1 MKCNHIAAL
10 RETLEQMDTR
20 QLDTMLREEL
30 KKEAPDGELVRLLG
44 RVLEEREKDRLPEI
58 DDNIRAAW
66 EQYQRKAQPTHR
78 NPKLRNSRFVKA
90 ACLILVLTAFLM
102 LLPQQASAKSFF
114 GRILDWTESVFSLT
128 SPGENQ
134 GRNTDY
140 VFRTDN
146 PGLQEIYDQVTE
158 LGVTTP
164 VVPMW
169 LPEGYELVECGTEHT
184 PTKNYLS
191 AVFSNGNGD
200 IVYQIEIYYDVV
212 THDYYIENGETQ
224 TIEKDGRVYTLLH
237 NQNWLIAVW
246 TIENIECSIL
256 IDCSEDVL
264 IRILESIYTMGGT

>member
-1 MKCNHIAAL
+1 MKCNNIAAL

-90 ACLILVLTAFLM
+90 ACLILVLAAFLM

-146 PGLQEIYDQVTE
+146 LGLQEVYDQVTE

-169 LPEGYELVECGTEHT
+169 LPEGYELVESIVDSI
-184 PTKNYLS
+184 PAKKYLT
-191 AVFSNGNGD
+191 AEFSDGNSCL
-200 IVYQIEIYYDVV
+200 IYQIDIYSDNV
-212 THDYYIENGETQ
+212 THDYFKNEAEIHSYEVNGMSYTVFHNNDLWVAIWESEN
-224 TIEKDGRVYTLLH
+224 V
-237 NQNWLIAVW
+237 
-246 TIENIECSIL
+246 ECSIA
-256 IDCSEDVL
+256 IDCPEEIL
-264 IRILESIYTMGGT
+264 LRILDSICTTEEP